1 MREYIEKRAIELGE
15 YIVKHGATVRSA
27 AEKFA
32 ISKSTVHF
40 DVSKRLK
47 RIDYGLYERV
57 CEILKFN
64 FEERH
69 IRGGESTKRKYLER
83 DEKNPLHP

>member
-15 YIVKHGATVRSA
+15 YIVNTKETVRMVG
-27 AEKFA
+27 EKFG

-47 RIDYGLYERV
+47 RIDYDLYLEV
-57 CEILKFN
+57 KNVLDYN
-64 FEERH
+64 FCERH
-69 IRGGESTKRKYLER
+69 IRGGESTKRKYA
-83 DEKNPLHP
+83 EKN